1 MTNSVQNTHDIDSW
15 ESFAIIQKKGIFLQD
30 YKFLLFE
37 IITVQGSTIV
47 IIALYGLLIVRVVP
61 NVFVVDS
68 DKTTVSAQED
78 LYTSHGTTIEWR
90 CNWSNIRLAVD
101 EGHSPIAG
109 PYTYLQALMLGI
121 REL

>member
-1 MTNSVQNTHDIDSW
+1 LCDYTK
-15 ESFAIIQKKGIFLQD
+15 EREFLQD

-47 IIALYGLLIVRVVP
+47 NIASYGLLIVRVVP

-68 DKTTVSAQED
+68 DKTTD
-78 LYTSHGTTIEWR
+78 LYTSHGTTNEWC
-90 CNWSNIRLAVD
+90 CNWSNVRLAVD
-101 EGHSPIAG
+101 EGHPHIAG